1 MARYADIDKCEIVNG
16 KYVGVS
22 VYFQGC
28 EFHCEGCFN
37 PSTWDF
43 NDGDEWNE
51 DVQNKVLELCE
62 KEYVHRLS
70 ILGGEPAHPLN
81 NKAVVD
87 LMKAFKEK
95 FPEKKIW
102 MWTGYLFENI
112 PNKELLE
119 YADFIVDGQFKIN
132 KKDLR
137 LKFRGSSN
145 QRIWKKQNGEWCL

>member
-37 PSTWDF
+37 PSTWNF

-51 DVQNKVLELCE
+51 NVQNKVL
-62 KEYVHRLS
+62 
-70 ILGGEPAHPLN
+70 EPAHPLN
-81 NKAVVD
+81 NETVVS
-87 LMKAFKEK
+87 LMKAFKER

-112 PNKELLE
+112 PNKELLK
-119 YADFIVDGQFKIN
+119 YADYIVDGQFQLD

-145 QRIWKKQNGEWCL
+145 QRIWEKRNGEWYV